1 MSQPRILVIKLGALG
16 DLILSTEA
24 FQAIR
29 AAHPHAH
36 LTLLTRRPFVSLAR
50 SMPWFDAILE
60 DPNPKL
66 LQVSRWLAWRRRLR
80 AERFSRVYD
89 LQINDRSNLYHW
101 LLGPDRPEWCGTARG
116 CTHRRHDHR
125 RDPIQA
131 AERLL
136 LFLESV
142 GVPRQGPPETGWLS
156 GDLAELGLPPRY
168 VVLVP
173 GCAPQHPHKRW
184 PAASF
189 AAVANHLASQQIA
202 CVAVGTAVDETA
214 IAQIKQAAPQT
225 INLAGQTSIGQ
236 LAEMARNALAT
247 VGNDTG
253 PVHIAAITGCPTLVL
268 MSGKTDPVRM
278 LPRGSR
284 VSWLRSNDLADL
296 SPDAVIDALSRH
308 LNQHASGQLR

>member
-1 MSQPRILVIKLGALG
+1 MSSSRILVIKLGALG

-29 AAHPHAH
+29 AAHPHDH
-36 LTLLTRRPFVSLAR
+36 LTLLTRRPFVGLAK
-50 SMPWFDAILE
+50 SMPWFDEVIE

-66 LQVSRWLAWRRRLR
+66 VQVTRWLHWRRELR
-80 AERFSRVYD
+80 AAKFQRVYD
-89 LQINDRSNLYHW
+89 LQINDRSNFYHW
-101 LLGPDRPEWCGTARG
+101 LLGPNRPDWCGTARG
-116 CTHRRHDHR
+116 CSHRRHDHR
-125 RDPIQA
+125 RDPVPA

-142 GVPRQGPPETGWLS
+142 GVPRQGPPCTDWLS
-156 GDLAELGLPPRY
+156 GDLSDLSLPPRY

-184 PAASF
+184 PAESF
-189 AAVANHLASQQIA
+189 AALANHFAEQSIP
-202 CVAVGTAVDETA
+202 CVAVGTNVDLAA
-214 IAQIKQAAPQT
+214 IEAIQQVSPDV
-225 INLAGQTSIGQ
+225 INLAGKTSIGQ
-236 LAEMARNALAT
+236 LAEVARNAIAT

-278 LPRGSR
+278 LPRGPV
-284 VSWLRSNDLADL
+284 VSWLRREVLADL
-296 SPDAVIDALSRH
+296 PPGEVIAALSQVGWMPRA
-308 LNQHASGQLR
+308 L